1 MSELRARVL
10 SNVHLPSVPGFSIQT
25 FGKYLS
31 AAAPAAPIASQA
43 LHTSTTPIWRAEME
57 RRRLSEILPLIPQ
70 NEQPD
75 ILLISSPEYLPIPV
89 DIADFPG
96 LKILLITDW
105 NVCLRFLPDLCPLF
119 DFCFTDWPG
128 YRLLKKSGV
137 TNIHH
142 QPMFGHDPERFR
154 CLDVGLNLGLSL
166 ELKRNLDVSFCGNLN
181 SGLHGERN
189 RLLARLAKWGA
200 SKEGRTVHLRQA
212 FDDEYVAVLNRSKM
226 VFNYS
231 IRGEANMRLFESM
244 ATGAVALVEESNQ
257 EVGILFQENTHYFR
271 YAPGGL
277 EDRLNTLLADPAR
290 LASVSAAARDAVGQH
305 TKSRQLQ
312 NLLEMTCH
320 QAPLKLLSEQVSTG
334 QASTGMLQ
342 AKLGPASV
350 TRSQLKEQKSLLKL
364 RVLGAGYTLAEA
376 LEEIQMRSQ
385 ECPGLARETLPATLL
400 SVLTPQSPDA
410 LPAAIR
416 MLGQFL
422 DDPLYPETL
431 RAFFSMT
438 LSVLHSQWTDVLN
451 HAIRCM
457 ELLTV
462 SSQTVSSQTGASQE
476 SESVWILYGHFYP
489 PIGLGKGFNSD
500 LNHAYQQDLATGKPQ
515 SYLDLLFAHCCV
527 NLAKAY
533 QAVGKHSDSVTEL
546 QRLPLSRF
554 ASLEIHPALLSD
566 LLQVGDRDGAL
577 HTAKEWFALAP
588 LDTGIWNPIYNAYAQ
603 LGEKTTTIRFLEE
616 IEILAEAFLNAD
628 QIAMIR
634 DLLIK
639 ERAEKA

>member
-1 MSELRARVL
+1 MPELRARVL
-10 SNVHLPSVPGFSIQT
+10 SNVHLPSVPSFSIQT
-25 FGKYLS
+25 FGKYLP
-31 AAAPAAPIASQA
+31 PAQ
-43 LHTSTTPIWRAEME
+43 TTPIWRAEME

-142 QPMFGHDPERFR
+142 QPLFGHDPERFR
-154 CLDVGLNLGLSL
+154 CLDVDLSLGLGL
-166 ELKRNLDVSFCGNLN
+166 RLDLNRNLDVSFCGNLN

-189 RLLARLAKWGA
+189 RLLARLAKWGVT
-200 SKEGRTVHLRQA
+200 EDGRTVHLRQA
-212 FDDEYVAVLNRSKM
+212 FDSEYVEVLNRSKI

-271 YAPGGL
+271 YAPGSL
-277 EDRLNTLLADPAR
+277 EERLNVLLADSDR
-290 LASVSAAARDAVGQH
+290 LVSVSAAARVAVGQH
-305 TKSRQLQ
+305 TKSRQIQ
-312 NLLEMTCH
+312 SLLETACR
-320 QAPLKLLSEQVSTG
+320 QTPLKLHS
-334 QASTGMLQ
+334 ASLLLPKQQM
-342 AKLGPASV
+342 A
-350 TRSQLKEQKSLLKL
+350 LLKL
-364 RVLGAGYTLAEA
+364 RILGSGFTLAEA
-376 LEEIQMRSQ
+376 VEEIQTRSS
-385 ECPGLARETLPATLL
+385 ECPGLVSETLPAALL
-400 SVLTPQSPDA
+400 SVLISQSTDT
-410 LPAAIR
+410 LPTLER
-416 MLGQFL
+416 MLRQFL
-422 DDPLYPETL
+422 EDPEFPSTL
-431 RAFFSMT
+431 RAFFS
-438 LSVLHSQWTDVLN
+438 LKLAVLNGQWTFVLN

-457 ELLTV
+457 ELLTG
-462 SSQTVSSQTGASQE
+462 SLPET
-476 SESVWILYGHFYP
+476 ESVLNLYGHFYP

-500 LNHAYQQDLATGKPQ
+500 LNHAFKEDLATGKPK

-527 NLAKAY
+527 DLAKAY
-533 QAVGKHSDSVTEL
+533 QAVGKHSESVMEL

-554 ASLEIHPALLSD
+554 ASLESNQDLLSE

-577 HTAKEWFALAP
+577 NTAKEWFAISP
-588 LDTGIWNPIYNAYAQ
+588 LDTGIWNPIYNAYAR

-639 ERAEKA
+639 ERSETA

>member
-25 FGKYLS
+25 FGNYLP
-31 AAAPAAPIASQA
+31 AAASVETIASNPLQ
-43 LHTSTTPIWRAEME
+43 TSTAPKWRAEME
-57 RRRLSEILPLIPQ
+57 RRSLSDILPLIPQ

-89 DIADFPG
+89 DIADFKG
-96 LKILLITDW
+96 VKILLITDW
-105 NVCLRFLPDLCPLF
+105 NVCLRFLPDLCPIF

-128 YRLLKKSGV
+128 YRLVKKSGV
-137 TNIHH
+137 ANIHH
-142 QPMFGHDPERFR
+142 QPLFGHDPEHFR
-154 CLDVGLNLGLSL
+154 CQDLI
-166 ELKRNLDVSFCGNLN
+166 RNLDVSFCGNLN

-200 SKEGRTVHLRQA
+200 SKAGRTVHLRQA
-212 FDDEYVAVLNRSKM
+212 FDSEYVEVLNRSKI

-271 YAPGGL
+271 YAPSGL
-277 EDRLNTLLADPAR
+277 EERLNSLLSDPDR
-290 LASVSAAARDAVGQH
+290 LASVAAAARDAVRQH
-305 TKSRQLQ
+305 TKSRQIQ
-312 NLLEMTCH
+312 NLLETACR
-320 QAPLKLLSEQVSTG
+320 QAPLKLQATTG
-334 QASTGMLQ
+334 PSPVALLLPKQ
-342 AKLGPASV
+342 
-350 TRSQLKEQKSLLKL
+350 QKALLKL
-364 RVLGAGYTLAEA
+364 RVLGAGYTLSEA
-376 LEEIQMRSQ
+376 LEEIQMRSS
-385 ECPGLARETLPATLL
+385 ECSGLARETLPAMLL
-400 SVLTPQSPDA
+400 SVLTPQSSDT
-410 LPAAIR
+410 LPTVER
-416 MLGQFL
+416 MLRHFL
-422 DDPLYPETL
+422 DDTEFPPTL
-431 RAFFSMT
+431 RAFFT
-438 LSVLHSQWTDVLN
+438 LKLAVLKENWTDVLN
-451 HAIRCM
+451 HAVRCM

-462 SSQTVSSQTGASQE
+462 SSQTSASQE

-515 SYLDLLFAHCCV
+515 SYLDLLCAHCCV
-527 NLAKAY
+527 DLAKAY
-533 QAVGKHSDSVTEL
+533 QSVGKHSDSVTEL

-554 ASLEIHPALLSD
+554 ASLESHPALLSD
-566 LLQVGDRDGAL
+566 LLQVGDREGAL

-588 LDTGIWNPIYNAYAQ
+588 LDTGIWNSIYNAYAR

-639 ERAEKA
+639 ERVE